1 MAHISASIEIT
12 NADDLRV
19 MPRSGGGFHLLIGPL
34 GGDRLILSFPDVTTA
49 EALAVVLCTSA
60 VTHGPLGAAVAATD
74 PAKTNVVTL
83 TRPTTRRPTDFTPP
97 SAA

>member
-12 NADDLRV
+12 NDDDLSV

-60 VTHGPLGAAVAATD
+60 VTHGRLGAAVAATD
-74 PAKTNVVTL
+74 TPKTNVVPL
-83 TRPTTRRPTDFTPP
+83 TRPASSQPTDFTPP

>member
-1 MAHISASIEIT
+1 MPRVSASIEIT

-19 MPRSGGGFHLLIGPL
+19 KPRAGGGFHLLIGPL

-49 EALAVVLCTSA
+49 EAIAAVLCTSA
-60 VTHGPLGAAVAATD
+60 VTHGPLGAAIAATQPD
-74 PAKTNVVTL
+74 TSNVVTL
-83 TRPTTRRPTDFTPP
+83 TRPTRPSDFPPP

>member
-1 MAHISASIEIT
+1 MPSVSASIEIT

-19 MPRSGGGFHLLIGPL
+19 KPRSGGGFHLLIGSY
-34 GGDRLILSFPDVTTA
+34 GSDRLILSFPDVAAA
-49 EALAVVLCTSA
+49 EALAAVLCVSA

-74 PAKTNVVTL
+74 PDKSNVVTL
-83 TRPTTRRPTDFTPP
+83 TRPGMHRPTDFTPP